1 MNHRFRDAI
10 SMLVG
15 TCIGGFSVACF
26 ITPGKIVSGGVTGL
40 ATILY
45 HLKGWD
51 TGIMMLLLS
60 IPIFILGLTV
70 FGKAYVVKG
79 MIGITL
85 LSLFATLFG
94 RITNYEG
101 LLPYEDIADI
111 LFSAIFGGALFGTGV
126 GLVLRTGANT
136 GGTDIIAQ
144 VLNKYTPLPLG
155 TCLMLTDFFIIAAG
169 GFAFG
174 FKRALFGVIAMY
186 ISGKAVNYVVMSLG
200 TKYAKAAYIFSPK
213 YKQIGERIIEELN
226 HGGTLISG
234 NGIYSGNQ
242 RQMLLAVV
250 HNQQINH
257 LQDIVRE
264 EDPEAFMFVQETYE
278 VLGQGFVPIHKEG
291 KKKGDKKLSPLTNER
306 SIISE

>member
-1 MNHRFRDAI
+1 MNHKIRDAI
-10 SMLVG
+10 SILVG

-45 HLKGWD
+45 HVKGWD
-51 TGIMMLLLS
+51 TGVMMLVLS
-60 IPIFILGLTV
+60 IPLFILALNV

-85 LSLFATLFG
+85 FSLFATLFG
-94 RITNYEG
+94 RLTNYAG
-101 LLPYEDIADI
+101 VLPYEDVADI

-144 VLNKYTPLPLG
+144 ILNKYTPLPLG
-155 TCLMLTDFFIIAAG
+155 TCLMLTDFLIIAAG

-186 ISGKAVNYVVMSLG
+186 ISGKAVNFVVMSLG

-213 YKQIGERIIEELN
+213 YKEIGDQIIKQLH
-226 HGGTLISG
+226 HGGTILSG
-234 NGIYSGNQ
+234 NGIYSGQ
-242 RQMLLAVV
+242 ERQMLLAVV
-250 HNQQINH
+250 HNQQITQ

-264 EDPEAFMFVQETYE
+264 IDPKAFMFVQETYE
-278 VLGQGFVPIHKEG
+278 VLGQGFVPINKNC
-291 KKKGDKKLSPLTNER
+291 KPKKGNSELFPKTKTQ
-306 SIISE
+306 IISK